1 MASIATASP
10 DVASLPDILVGP
22 LLRRVTSGR
31 WVMWLVASRRLSLT
45 LALTPSEG
53 ETQRYLLTAQSDAAQ
68 CLPLGKHAYLYLID
82 LPLSQPLP
90 VDTPI
95 AYDVL
100 LTQEEGVEK
109 GMAEWAPWLCYD
121 GAMSPSVVI
130 ASRHHQL
137 MHGSCRKPHH
147 DSADGLVRAD
157 AWLAEKGG
165 AAATER
171 PAWLLMTGD
180 QVYVDDVA
188 GPMLR
193 AIHTLIDRLGL
204 VDEQLEG
211 ATVADSQALYRSS
224 YTYYQR
230 EALLPDITS
239 NAALRERFFGGVK
252 KPVFTSANAHNH
264 LMTFAEMLAMYC
276 LVWSPTPW
284 RLIAPEMPALA
295 EKDATLYR
303 QEQAIIDA
311 FVAGLPQCAR
321 VMAHLPSLM
330 IFDDHDVTDDWNLTA
345 DWERAAYGHP
355 FSKRIIGNALL
366 AYLLC
371 QGWGNAPEKL
381 NPLVTQAH
389 CLLNEAA
396 KDNENTLPA
405 HDQDALIERT
415 LRFQGW
421 EFYLPGEPAIVV
433 LDTRTRR
440 WRSER
445 NLNRPSGL
453 MDWEALIEMQQTL
466 LGAPSAV
473 IVSPAPMFGVKLI
486 EGVQKLF
493 TWIGKPLV
501 VDAEN
506 WMAHRGAA
514 SVLLHIW
521 CHSKTP
527 GNYVILSG
535 DVHYSFAYDIIVRHR
550 QGAPRLWQITSS
562 GVKNTFPDTLLDV
575 FDRLNRWLYA
585 PFSPLNWFTKRRK
598 LAIYPRDPDRA
609 KAGERLWNAS
619 GMGLV
624 TLDEQGQPTDIRQ
637 LDARGGDVIFPPP
650 KGRQKP

>member
-1 MASIATASP
+1 MHSNASAATETAP
-10 DVASLPDILVGP
+10 LPDILAGP
-22 LLRRVTSGR
+22 LLRRITPTR
-31 WVMWLVASRRLSLT
+31 WVMWLVASRRVSLT
-45 LALTPSEG
+45 LTLTPPEG
-53 ETQRYLLTAQSDAAQ
+53 EAQRHRLDAASQ
-68 CLPLGKHAYLYLID
+68 CLPLGEHAYVYLID

-90 VDTPI
+90 MDTPI
-95 AYDVL
+95 PYDVL
-100 LTQEEGVEK
+100 LTQANGTQQ
-109 GMAEWAPWLCYD
+109 GIAEWAPWLCYA
-121 GAMSPSVVI
+121 GAESPSVVI

-157 AWLAEKGG
+157 TWLEEQGG

-193 AIHTLIDRLGL
+193 AIHALIARLGL
-204 VDEQLEG
+204 VDEHLEG
-211 ATVADSQALYRSS
+211 ATVEDSQTLYRSTN
-224 YTYYQR
+224 TYYHR
-230 EALLPDITS
+230 EALLPDVTS
-239 NAALRERFFGGVK
+239 NTALRERFFGGVK

-264 LMTFAEMLAMYC
+264 LMTLAEMLAMYC

-284 RLIAPEMPALA
+284 QLIAPDMPALDAA
-295 EKDATLYR
+295 ESAIYR
-303 QEQAIIDA
+303 QEQPIIDA

-321 VMAHLPSLM
+321 VMAHLPTLM

-371 QGWGNAPEKL
+371 QGWGNAPETL
-381 NPLVTQAH
+381 NPLVAKVRQCLEQAQG
-389 CLLNEAA
+389 A
-396 KDNENTLPA
+396 LPMSD
-405 HDQDALIERT
+405 HDALIDDVQ
-415 LRFQGW
+415 RFQGW
-421 EFYLPGEPAIVV
+421 EFHLPGTPALIV

-445 NLNRPSGL
+445 SPNRPSGL
-453 MDWEALIEMQQTL
+453 MDWEALIEMQQAL

-486 EGVQKLF
+486 EGVQKIF
-493 TWIGKPLV
+493 TWLGKPLV

-514 SVLLHIW
+514 NVLLHIW
-521 CHSKTP
+521 RHSKTP

-550 QGAPRLWQITSS
+550 QHSPRLWQITSS

-598 LAIYPRDPDRA
+598 LAVYPRDPDRA

-619 GMGLV
+619 GIGLV
-624 TLDEQGQPTDIRQ
+624 TLDEQGRPTDIRQ
-637 LDARGGDVIFPPP
+637 LDARGDDVVFPPP
-650 KGRQKP
+650 KTD